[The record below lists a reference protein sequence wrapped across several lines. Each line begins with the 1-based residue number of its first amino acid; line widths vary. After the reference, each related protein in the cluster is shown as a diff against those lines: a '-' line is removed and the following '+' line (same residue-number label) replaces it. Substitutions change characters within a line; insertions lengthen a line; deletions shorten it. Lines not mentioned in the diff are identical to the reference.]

1 MYRPTK
7 SYKKRSKNTWQSSS
21 VSQSSSNRNSNREPL
36 ILRDP
41 EIIATVAKLQQRIG
55 ERFPQSGLHK
65 LCGQLLEVSNHA
77 ARRTAGIAK
86 PILWIRLLGYT
97 LALALLAMIVTLLL
111 LAIVTFGLRRNDLD
125 VADFIQTFDAAASG
139 CIFVSAAIYFLVSL
153 ERRIKRRRALDAVHE
168 LRSIAHI
175 IDMHQL
181 TKDPDRMLRTWQA
194 TENSPR
200 QTMTP
205 FMLSR
210 YLDYCTEM
218 LSLTGKIAALYVERF
233 DDGLAVEAVRE
244 VEQLSTGLSRKIWQ
258 KIIIL
263 NQRHHHELVPDALA
277 ADPPRTP
284 PLVHSDPEPGKETQ

>member
-1 MYRPTK
+1 M
-7 SYKKRSKNTWQSSS
+7 SKTRLNPKDA
-21 VSQSSSNRNSNREPL
+21 RETL
-36 ILRDP
+36 VLRDV
-41 EIIATVAKLQQRIG
+41 EIIKTVAKLQQRIS
-55 ERFPQSGLHK
+55 ERFPDSGLAN
-65 LCGQLLEVSNHA
+65 LCGQLLDVSKQA
-77 ARRTAGIAK
+77 AQRTAMIAE
-86 PILWIRLLGYT
+86 PILWIRGFGYAF
-97 LALALLAMIVTLLL
+97 ALALLAMIATLLV
-111 LAIVTFGLRRNDLD
+111 LAVQTFGLRRNDLG

-153 ERRIKRRRALDAVHE
+153 ERRIKRGRALVAVHE

-181 TKDPDRMLRTWQA
+181 TKDPERVFRHWKA

-205 FMLSR
+205 FLLSR

-233 DDGLAVEAVRE
+233 DDDVAVDAVRE
-244 VEQLSTGLSRKIWQ
+244 VEQLTTGLSRKIWQ

-263 NQRHHHELVPDALA
+263 NQSRHEEAMPDAITA
-277 ADPPRTP
+277 VATP
-284 PLVHSDPEPGKETQ
+284 ESNRSPNENRS